1 MNRLENLECITP
13 FAEKVEHKE
22 WLKTN
27 EKLTTLQV
35 NVGTLCNLACK
46 HCHVEAGPNGKE
58 IMPKEVM
65 DACLELVK
73 KNPSFTTIDITG
85 GAPEMNP
92 NFEWFMEESAKLVD
106 RVIVRSNIV
115 ILQEEGYTHLPEKFA
130 ENKIEVVASL
140 PYYSE
145 KDCDRQ
151 RGKGVFKK
159 IIAGLQRL
167 NELGYGKDKDLVLNL
182 VYNPGGAFFPP
193 FQESLTKQY
202 KSKLFADHGIV
213 FNCVFNII
221 NNPIGRF
228 GAFLERSGNLVP
240 YMCKL
245 EGSFNESAVENMMCR
260 DQISVGWDGKVYD
273 CDFNQ
278 AEGLEIE
285 GKKNIFDLCKDGIEV
300 RNIITG
306 KHCYA
311 CCAGEGSS
319 CGGCTTE

>member
-1 MNRLENLECITP
+1 MIDRE
-13 FAEKVEHKE
+13 VKE
-22 WLKTN
+22 
-27 EKLTTLQV
+27 
-35 NVGTLCNLACK
+35 
-46 HCHVEAGPNGKE
+46 
-58 IMPKEVM
+58 
-65 DACLELVK
+65 
-73 KNPSFTTIDITG
+73 
-85 GAPEMNP
+85 
-92 NFEWFMEESAKLVD
+92 
-106 RVIVRSNIV
+106 
-115 ILQEEGYTHLPEKFA
+115 
-130 ENKIEVVASL
+130 
-140 PYYSE
+140 YS
-145 KDCDRQ
+145 
-151 RGKGVFKK
+151 K

-193 FQESLTKQY
+193 SQESLTKQY